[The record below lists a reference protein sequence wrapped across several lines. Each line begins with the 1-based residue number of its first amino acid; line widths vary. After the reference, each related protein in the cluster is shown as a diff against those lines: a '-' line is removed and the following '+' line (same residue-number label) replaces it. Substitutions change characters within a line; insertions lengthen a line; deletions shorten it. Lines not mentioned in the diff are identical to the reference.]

1 MKNWK
6 TTLVG
11 IALIGGAIYTGVT
24 GVASWTE
31 VLVVVTAGIGFIF
44 SKDYNV
50 SGVQGIVGT
59 RPKDR

>member
-11 IALIGGAIYTGVT
+11 IALIGGGIYTGVT

-31 VLVVVTAGIGFIF
+31 VLAVIATGMGFIL

-59 RPKDR
+59 RPKGR